1 MKSLLISLMAFL
13 CVLGI
18 NATPTGSGTQEDPY
32 VIADGDVYMVD
43 DPVYASFTAPGD
55 GTLTLSYI
63 LMKDPAFTV
72 VGGDVMPFT
81 WGMGAPSTS
90 VLEVKAGETYVIY
103 NANKVGWS
111 AEVTVSFTAASG
123 DALKILSSEPEQGSK
138 VDKISWDNQVK
149 VTLNKKVKYVH
160 CEFHGDE
167 GIMHQ
172 YYTSEAEEG
181 EDVIMVGPEKIE
193 KDGRVLDNAWY
204 MYEGSTYEIIIESYQ
219 TKEGMEQGTETPE
232 KTTLTFEGGTAK
244 VEKTVVNLVKVEP
257 EPNVVYPTED
267 QMLSFKDDRK
277 VVTVEVD
284 KKVKVK
290 NCVYPMG
297 MYGTLDWEW
306 EVSYT
311 EEGHSIIK
319 CTMSEDFYNFM
330 GTIVTDVILQLDLT
344 DEEGNEIEPK
354 AEGFPESVV
363 FGSGYNFTFDVNDG
377 RFADA
382 SLNFKS
388 VTPAENSYCTSL
400 GKIEFTYGE
409 KVYTTSTATA
419 AVYKGEEKVADAI
432 LTTNED
438 ETGLGLVVTA
448 QFVEIG
454 TQTPKEINE
463 FGAYVLKVDS
473 QSIANEYF
481 NEETPWTDGL
491 QGHGTCNPDFTVAF
505 NIDPA
510 ILAVESVDPAPYVE
524 GGEYSKEI
532 PAEINITLSG
542 EGAKVNSALVTYG
555 MNTRVPAEAKVEGKV
570 ITVTV
575 PEAALAENNIGVSVA
590 AVNENGT
597 PISYGTDGVIL
608 LAYQM
613 PKNILVPTEV
623 TPADGSTVKSIAT
636 VELTVDSK
644 YGVGELNTNNVIT
657 VKKDGVEASNISA
670 AIDYATGDDM
680 NKMMITFTPEIT
692 EDGTYTVVIPEETFY
707 DLDGNLFNP
716 ELTYTFIVD
725 NSTNIGGVEVED
737 ANAVVEVYSVD
748 GCLVSK
754 GKKADVMKK
763 LVKGIYIINGQKV
776 VIR

>member
-13 CVLGI
+13 CVLGV
-18 NATPTGSGTQEDPY
+18 NATPSGSGTKEDPY
-32 VIADGDVYMVD
+32 VIADGDTYVVND
-43 DPVYASFTAPGD
+43 IVYASFTAPAD
-55 GTLTLSYI
+55 GTLSLKHGWSYPTFM
-63 LMKDPAFTV
+63 LEDGTPLNV
-72 VGGDVMPFT
+72 S
-81 WGMGAPSTS
+81 MGVDANFSS
-90 VLEVKAGETYVIY
+90 LEVEAGKTYVIY
-103 NANKVGWS
+103 NNRQLFFDLEIA
-111 AEVTVSFTAASG
+111 VSFEEKGASS
-123 DALKILSSEPEQGSK
+123 LQVVSSEPEQGSK
-138 VDKISWDNQVK
+138 VEKISWDNQVK

-181 EDVIMVGPEKIE
+181 EDVIMVGPEKIV
-193 KDGRVLDNAWY
+193 KDDRVLDNAWY
-204 MYEGSTYEIIIESYQ
+204 MYEGNTYEIIIESYQ

-232 KTTLTFEGGTAK
+232 TTTLTFEGGTAK

-267 QMLSFKDDRK
+267 QLLSFKDDRK

-290 NCVYPMG
+290 NCVYPMD
-297 MYGTLDWEW
+297 MYGTLDWEKA

-363 FGSGYNFTFDVNDG
+363 FGSGYNFTFGVNDG

-481 NEETPWTDGL
+481 NEETPWTDGW

-555 MNTRVPAEAKVEGKV
+555 MNPRVPAEAKVEGKV

>member
-1 MKSLLISLMAFL
+1 M
-13 CVLGI
+13 CLGGQCY
-18 NATPTGSGTQEDPY
+18 PKRFGYQEDPY
-32 VIADGDVYMVD
+32 VIADGDTYVVND
-43 DPVYASFTAPGD
+43 IVYASFTAPAD
-55 GTLTLSYI
+55 GTLSLKHGWSYPTFM
-63 LMKDPAFTV
+63 LEDGTPLNV
-72 VGGDVMPFT
+72 S
-81 WGMGAPSTS
+81 MGVDANFSS
-90 VLEVKAGETYVIY
+90 LEVEAGKTYVIY
-103 NANKVGWS
+103 NNRQLFFDLEIA
-111 AEVTVSFTAASG
+111 VSFEEKGASS
-123 DALKILSSEPEQGSK
+123 LQVVSSEPEQGSK
-138 VDKISWDNQVK
+138 LEKISWDNQVK

-181 EDVIMVGPEKIE
+181 EDVIMVGPAKIE
-193 KDGRVLDNAWY
+193 KDDRVLDNAWY

-232 KTTLTFEGGTAK
+232 KTTLTFEGGTPK

-297 MYGTLDWEW
+297 MYGTLDWEKA

-363 FGSGYNFTFDVNDG
+363 FGSGYNFAFGVNDG

-555 MNTRVPAEAKVEGKV
+555 MNTRVPAETKVEGKV

-575 PEAALAENNIGVSVA
+575 PEVALAENSIGVSVA
-590 AVNENGT
+590 AVNESGT

-644 YGVGELNTNNVIT
+644 YGVGELNTNNVII
-657 VKKDGVEASNISA
+657 VKKDGAEASNISA

-725 NSTNIGGVEVED
+725 KSTNIGGVEVED

>member
-13 CVLGI
+13 CVLGV
-18 NATPTGSGTQEDPY
+18 NATPSGSGTKEDPY
-32 VIADGDVYMVD
+32 VIADGDTYVVND
-43 DPVYASFTAPGD
+43 IVYASFTAPAD
-55 GTLTLSYI
+55 GTLSLKHGWSYPTFM
-63 LMKDPAFTV
+63 LEDGTPLNV
-72 VGGDVMPFT
+72 S
-81 WGMGAPSTS
+81 MGVDANFSS
-90 VLEVKAGETYVIY
+90 LEVEAGKTYVIY
-103 NANKVGWS
+103 NNRQLFFDLEIA
-111 AEVTVSFTAASG
+111 VSFEEKGASS
-123 DALKILSSEPEQGSK
+123 LQVVSSEPEQGSK
-138 VDKISWDNQVK
+138 VEKISWDNQVK

-181 EDVIMVGPEKIE
+181 EDVIMVGPAKIE

-204 MYEGSTYEIIIESYQ
+204 MYEGNTYEIIIESYQ
-219 TKEGMEQGTETPE
+219 TKEGMDQGTETPE
-232 KTTLTFEGGTAK
+232 KTTLTFEGGTPK

-284 KKVKVK
+284 KKVNVK
-290 NCVYPMG
+290 KCVYPMD
-297 MYGTLDWEW
+297 MYGTLDWEKPD
-306 EVSYT
+306 VKYD
-311 EEGHSIIK
+311 EGNGHTIIK
-319 CTMSEDFYNFM
+319 CTMSEAFYNFM

-363 FGSGYNFTFDVNDG
+363 FGSGYNFTFGVNDG

-608 LAYQM
+608 LTYQM

-657 VKKDGVEASNISA
+657 VKKDGAEASNISA

-725 NSTNIGGVEVED
+725 KSTNIGGVEVED

>member
-1 MKSLLISLMAFL
+1 MP
-13 CVLGI
+13 LGV
-18 NATPTGSGTQEDPY
+18 NATPSGSGTKEDPY
-32 VIADGDVYMVD
+32 VIADGDTYVVND
-43 DPVYASFTAPGD
+43 IVYASFTAPAD
-55 GTLTLSYI
+55 GTLSLKHGWSYPTFM
-63 LMKDPAFTV
+63 LEDGTPLNV
-72 VGGDVMPFT
+72 S
-81 WGMGAPSTS
+81 MGVDANFSS
-90 VLEVKAGETYVIY
+90 LEVEAGKTYVIY
-103 NANKVGWS
+103 NNRQLFFDLEIA
-111 AEVTVSFTAASG
+111 VSFEEKGASS
-123 DALKILSSEPEQGSK
+123 LQVVSSEPEQGSK
-138 VDKISWDNQVK
+138 VEKISWDNQVK

-181 EDVIMVGPEKIE
+181 EDVIMVGPAKIE

-232 KTTLTFEGGTAK
+232 KTTLTFEGGTPK

-297 MYGTLDWEW
+297 MYGTLDWEKPD
-306 EVSYT
+306 VKYD
-311 EEGHSIIK
+311 EGNGHTIIK
-319 CTMSEDFYNFM
+319 CTMSEAFYNFM

-363 FGSGYNFTFDVNDG
+363 FGSGYNFTFGVNDG

-454 TQTPKEINE
+454 TQNPKEINE

-657 VKKDGVEASNISA
+657 VKKDGAEASNISA

>member
-13 CVLGI
+13 CVLGV
-18 NATPTGSGTQEDPY
+18 NATPSGSGTKEDPY
-32 VIADGDVYMVD
+32 VIADGDTYVVND
-43 DPVYASFTAPGD
+43 IVYASFTAPAD
-55 GTLTLSYI
+55 GTLSLKHGWSYPTFM
-63 LMKDPAFTV
+63 LEDGTPLNV
-72 VGGDVMPFT
+72 S
-81 WGMGAPSTS
+81 MGVDANFSS
-90 VLEVKAGETYVIY
+90 LEVEAGKTYVIY
-103 NANKVGWS
+103 NNRQLFFDLEIA
-111 AEVTVSFTAASG
+111 VSFEEKGASS
-123 DALKILSSEPEQGSK
+123 LQVVSSEPEQGSK
-138 VDKISWDNQVK
+138 VEKISWDNQVK

-172 YYTSEAEEG
+172 YYTSEAYEG
-181 EDVIMVGPEKIE
+181 EDVIMVGPEKIV
-193 KDGRVLDNAWY
+193 KDDRVLDNAWY

-232 KTTLTFEGGTAK
+232 KTTLTFEGGTPK

-297 MYGTLDWEW
+297 MYGTLDWEKA

-319 CTMSEDFYNFM
+319 CTMSEAFYNFM

-363 FGSGYNFTFDVNDG
+363 FGSGYNFTFGVNDG

-473 QSIANEYF
+473 QSIANEFF

-505 NIDPA
+505 NIDPV
-510 ILAVESVDPAPYVE
+510 IITVESVDPAPYVE

-532 PAEINITLSG
+532 PAEIKITLSG
-542 EGAKVNSALVTYG
+542 ENAKVNSALVTYG

-657 VKKDGVEASNISA
+657 VKKDGAEASNISA

>member
-1 MKSLLISLMAFL
+1 MAFL
-13 CVLGI
+13 CVLGV
-18 NATPTGSGTQEDPY
+18 NATPSGSGTKEDPY
-32 VIADGDVYMVD
+32 VIADGDTYVVND
-43 DPVYASFTAPGD
+43 IVYASFTAPAD
-55 GTLTLSYI
+55 GTLSLKHGWSYPTFM
-63 LMKDPAFTV
+63 LEDGTPLNV
-72 VGGDVMPFT
+72 S
-81 WGMGAPSTS
+81 MGVDANFSS
-90 VLEVKAGETYVIY
+90 LEVEAGKTYVIY
-103 NANKVGWS
+103 NNRQLFFDLEIA
-111 AEVTVSFTAASG
+111 VSFEEKGASS
-123 DALKILSSEPEQGSK
+123 LQVVSSEPEQGSK
-138 VDKISWDNQVK
+138 VEKISWDNQVK

-181 EDVIMVGPEKIE
+181 EDVIMVGPAKIE

-297 MYGTLDWEW
+297 MYGTLDWEKA

-311 EEGHSIIK
+311 DEGHSIIK
-319 CTMSEDFYNFM
+319 CTMSEAFYNFM

-344 DEEGNEIEPK
+344 DEELNEIEPK

-363 FGSGYNFTFDVNDG
+363 FGSGYNFTFGVNDG

-532 PAEINITLSG
+532 PAEIKITLSG

-657 VKKDGVEASNISA
+657 VKKDGAEASNISA

-725 NSTNIGGVEVED
+725 KSTNIGGVEVED

>member
-1 MKSLLISLMAFL
+1 MPWG
-13 CVLGI
+13 GI
-18 NATPTGSGTQEDPY
+18 CCPTGTGTEEDPY
-32 VIADGDVYMVD
+32 VIADGDTYVIPGGATVYS
-43 DPVYASFTAPGD
+43 SFTAPSK
-55 GTLTLSYI
+55 GTLKLQQSGWSFFGF
-63 LMKDPAFTV
+63 MA
-72 VGGDVMPFT
+72 GDKSFQEQYGETAKYAELNV
-81 WGMGAPSTS
+81 
-90 VLEVKAGETYVIY
+90 EEGETYLIHNNGKGYGEETITVIF
-103 NANKVGWS
+103 
-111 AEVTVSFTAASG
+111 EAASAS
-123 DALKILSSEPEQGSK
+123 ALQIVSSEPEQGSK
-138 VDKISWDNQVK
+138 VDKISWDKQVK

-181 EDVIMVGPEKIE
+181 EDVIMVGPAKIE
-193 KDGRVLDNAWY
+193 KDDRVLDNAWY
-204 MYEGSTYEIIIESYQ
+204 MYEGNTYEIIIESYQ
-219 TKEGMEQGTETPE
+219 TKEGMEQGSETPE
-232 KTTLTFEGGTAK
+232 TAILTFEGGTAK

-257 EPNVVYPTED
+257 EANVINPTDD
-267 QMLSFKDDRK
+267 QLLSFKDGRK
-277 VVTVEVD
+277 TVTVEVD
-284 KKVKVK
+284 KEVKVK
-290 NCVYPMG
+290 NCFYPMG
-297 MYGTLDWEW
+297 MYGTFNWE
-306 EVSYT
+306 EPVVEYN
-311 EEGHSIIK
+311 EENGHTIIK
-319 CTMSEDFYNFM
+319 CTMPEDFYNLM
-330 GTIVTDVILQLDLT
+330 GTIITDVILQLELT
-344 DEEGNEIEPK
+344 DMDGNEIEPK
-354 AEGFPESVV
+354 AEGYPENVI
-363 FGSGYNFTFDVNDG
+363 FGSGYNFTFGVNDG

-388 VTPAENSYCTSL
+388 VTPAENSYSTSL
-400 GKIEFTYGE
+400 DKIEFTYGE
-409 KVYTTSTATA
+409 YVSTTSTAKA
-419 AVYKGEEKVADAI
+419 AVYKGEDKVADAI
-432 LTTNED
+432 LTSNDDNDVYTI
-438 ETGLGLVVTA
+438 TA

-473 QSIANEYF
+473 QSIRNEF
-481 NEETPWTDGL
+481 FDENAPWSDGL
-491 QGHGTCNPDFTVAF
+491 QGHGVCNPDFTVAF

-510 ILAVESVDPAPYVE
+510 ILSVESVDPAPYVE
-524 GGEYSKEI
+524 GGEYNKEI
-532 PAEINITLSG
+532 PAEINITLSN
-542 EGAKVNSALVTYG
+542 EGATVNSALVTYG

-597 PISYGTDGVIL
+597 PISYGTEGVIL
-608 LAYQM
+608 LTYQM

-657 VKKDGVEASNISA
+657 VKKDGAEASNISA

>member
-13 CVLGI
+13 CALGVY
-18 NATPTGSGTQEDPY
+18 ATPTGTGTQEDPY

-55 GTLTLSYI
+55 GTLTLSYN
-63 LMKDPAFTV
+63 LMKDSAFTV
-72 VGGDVMPFT
+72 VGGEVMPFT

-90 VLEVKAGETYVIY
+90 VLDVKAGETYVIY

-138 VDKISWDNQVK
+138 VEKISWDNQVK

-181 EDVIMVGPEKIE
+181 EDVIMVGPAKIE

-232 KTTLTFEGGTAK
+232 TTTLTFEGGTAK

-267 QMLSFKDDRK
+267 QLLSFKDDRK

-290 NCVYPMG
+290 NCVYPMD
-297 MYGTLDWEW
+297 MYGTLDWEKA

-319 CTMSEDFYNFM
+319 CTMSEAFYNFM

-344 DEEGNEIEPK
+344 DEEGNEIDPK

-363 FGSGYNFTFDVNDG
+363 FGSGYNFAFGVNDG

-388 VTPAENSYCTSL
+388 VTPAENSYSTSL
-400 GKIEFTYGE
+400 GKMEFAYDE
-409 KVYTTSTATA
+409 RVYITSTANA

-432 LTTNED
+432 LTSNED
-438 ETGLGLVVTA
+438 ETGLIVTA

-473 QSIANEYF
+473 QSIANELF
-481 NEETPWTDGL
+481 NEETPWTDGM
-491 QGHGTCNPDFTVAF
+491 QGHGICNPDFTVAF

>member
-1 MKSLLISLMAFL
+1 MRSLLISLMAFL
-13 CVLGI
+13 CVLGV
-18 NATPTGSGTQEDPY
+18 NATPTGTGTQEDPY
-32 VIADGDVYMVD
+32 VIADGDVYKVD

-55 GTLTLSYI
+55 GTLTLSYN

-81 WGMGAPSTS
+81 WGMGSPSTS
-90 VLEVKAGETYVIY
+90 TLEVKSGETYVIY
-103 NANKVGWS
+103 NANKVGLS

-123 DALKILSSEPEQGSK
+123 DALKILSSEPEQG
-138 VDKISWDNQVK
+138 
-149 VTLNKKVKYVH
+149 
-160 CEFHGDE
+160 
-167 GIMHQ
+167 
-172 YYTSEAEEG
+172 
-181 EDVIMVGPEKIE
+181 
-193 KDGRVLDNAWY
+193 
-204 MYEGSTYEIIIESYQ
+204 
-219 TKEGMEQGTETPE
+219 TETPE
-232 KTTLTFEGGTAK
+232 TTTLTFEGGTAK

-290 NCVYPMG
+290 DCVYPMD
-297 MYGTLDWEW
+297 MYGTLDWEKA

-319 CTMSEDFYNFM
+319 CTMSELFYNFM

-363 FGSGYNFTFDVNDG
+363 FGSGYNFTFGVNDG

-388 VTPAENSYCTSL
+388 VTPAENSYSTSL
-400 GKIEFTYGE
+400 DKIEFTYGE

-481 NEETPWTDGL
+481 NEETPWTDGW

>member
-13 CVLGI
+13 CVLGV
-18 NATPTGSGTQEDPY
+18 NATPSGSGTKEDPY
-32 VIADGDVYMVD
+32 VIADGDTYVVND
-43 DPVYASFTAPGD
+43 IVYASFTAPAD
-55 GTLTLSYI
+55 GTLSLKHGWSYPTFM
-63 LMKDPAFTV
+63 LEDGTPLNV
-72 VGGDVMPFT
+72 S
-81 WGMGAPSTS
+81 MGVDANFSS
-90 VLEVKAGETYVIY
+90 LEVEAGKTYVIY
-103 NANKVGWS
+103 NNRQLFFDLEIA
-111 AEVTVSFTAASG
+111 VSFEEKGASS
-123 DALKILSSEPEQGSK
+123 LQVVSSEPEQGSK
-138 VDKISWDNQVK
+138 VEKISWDNQVK

-181 EDVIMVGPEKIE
+181 EDVIMVGPAKIE

-232 KTTLTFEGGTAK
+232 KTTLTFEGGTPK

-297 MYGTLDWEW
+297 MYGTLDWEKA

-319 CTMSEDFYNFM
+319 CTMSEAFYNFM

-363 FGSGYNFTFDVNDG
+363 FGSGYNFAFGVNDG

-409 KVYTTSTATA
+409 KVSTTSTATA

-555 MNTRVPAEAKVEGKV
+555 MNTRVPAETKVEGKV

-657 VKKDGVEASNISA
+657 VKKDGAEASNISA

-725 NSTNIGGVEVED
+725 KSTNIGGVEVED

>member
-13 CVLGI
+13 CALGVS
-18 NATPTGSGTQEDPY
+18 ATPTGTGTKEDPY
-32 VIADGDVYMVD
+32 VIADGDTYVVND
-43 DPVYASFTAPGD
+43 IVYASFTAPAD
-55 GTLTLSYI
+55 GTLSLKHGWSYPTFM
-63 LMKDPAFTV
+63 LEDGTPLNV
-72 VGGDVMPFT
+72 S
-81 WGMGAPSTS
+81 MGVDANFSS
-90 VLEVKAGETYVIY
+90 LEVEAGKTYVIY
-103 NANKVGWS
+103 NNRQLFFDLEIA
-111 AEVTVSFTAASG
+111 VSFEEKGASS
-123 DALKILSSEPEQGSK
+123 LQVVSSEPEQGSK
-138 VDKISWDNQVK
+138 VEKISWDNQVK

-181 EDVIMVGPEKIE
+181 EDVIMVGPAKIE

-232 KTTLTFEGGTAK
+232 KTTLTFEGGTPK

-297 MYGTLDWEW
+297 MYGTLDWEKPD
-306 EVSYT
+306 VSYT

-363 FGSGYNFTFDVNDG
+363 FGSGYNFAFGVNDG

-608 LAYQM
+608 LTYQM

-657 VKKDGVEASNISA
+657 VKKDGAEASNISA

-725 NSTNIGGVEVED
+725 KSTNIGGVEVED

>member
-1 MKSLLISLMAFL
+1 MAFL
-13 CVLGI
+13 CALGVS
-18 NATPTGSGTQEDPY
+18 ATPTGTGTKEDPY
-32 VIADGDVYMVD
+32 VIADGDTYVVND
-43 DPVYASFTAPGD
+43 IVYASFTAPAD
-55 GTLTLSYI
+55 GTLSLKHGWSYPTFM
-63 LMKDPAFTV
+63 LEDGTPLNV
-72 VGGDVMPFT
+72 S
-81 WGMGAPSTS
+81 MGVDANFSS
-90 VLEVKAGETYVIY
+90 LEVEAGKTYVIY
-103 NANKVGWS
+103 NNRQLFFDLEIA
-111 AEVTVSFTAASG
+111 VSFEEKGASS
-123 DALKILSSEPEQGSK
+123 LQVVSSEPEQGSK
-138 VDKISWDNQVK
+138 VEKISWDNQVK

-181 EDVIMVGPEKIE
+181 EDVIMVGPAKIE

-232 KTTLTFEGGTAK
+232 KTTLTFEGGTPK

-284 KKVKVK
+284 KKVEVK
-290 NCVYPMG
+290 KCVYPMG
-297 MYGTLDWEW
+297 MYGTLDWEKA

-319 CTMSEDFYNFM
+319 CTMSEAFYNFM

-363 FGSGYNFTFDVNDG
+363 FGSGYNFAFGVNDG

-382 SLNFKS
+382 SLSFKS
-388 VTPAENSYCTSL
+388 VTPAENSYSTSL
-400 GKIEFTYGE
+400 DKIEFTYGE
-409 KVYTTSTATA
+409 KVSTTSTATA

-532 PAEINITLSG
+532 PAEIKITLSG

-555 MNTRVPAEAKVEGKV
+555 MNTRVPAETKVEGKV

-575 PEAALAENNIGVSVA
+575 PEVALAENSIGVSVA

-608 LAYQM
+608 LTYQM

-657 VKKDGVEASNISA
+657 VKKDGAEASNISA
-670 AIDYATGDDM
+670 SIDYATGDDM

-725 NSTNIGGVEVED
+725 KSTNIGGVEVED

>member
-13 CVLGI
+13 CVLGV
-18 NATPTGSGTQEDPY
+18 NATPSGSGTKEDPY
-32 VIADGDVYMVD
+32 VIADGDTYVVND
-43 DPVYASFTAPGD
+43 IVYASFTAPAD
-55 GTLTLSYI
+55 GTLSLKHGWSYPTFM
-63 LMKDPAFTV
+63 LEDGTPLNV
-72 VGGDVMPFT
+72 S
-81 WGMGAPSTS
+81 MGVDANFSS
-90 VLEVKAGETYVIY
+90 LEVEAGKTYVIY
-103 NANKVGWS
+103 NNRQLFFDLEIA
-111 AEVTVSFTAASG
+111 VSFEEKGASS
-123 DALKILSSEPEQGSK
+123 LLVVSSEPEQGSK
-138 VDKISWDNQVK
+138 VEKISWDNQVK

-181 EDVIMVGPEKIE
+181 EDVIMVGPEKIV
-193 KDGRVLDNAWY
+193 KDDRVLDNAWY
-204 MYEGSTYEIIIESYQ
+204 MYEGNTYEIIIESYQ

-232 KTTLTFEGGTAK
+232 TTTLTFEGGTAK

-267 QMLSFKDDRK
+267 QLLSFKDDRK

-297 MYGTLDWEW
+297 MYGTLDWEKA

-363 FGSGYNFTFDVNDG
+363 FGSGYNFTFGVNDG

>member
-13 CVLGI
+13 CVLGV
-18 NATPTGSGTQEDPY
+18 NATPSGSGTKEDPY
-32 VIADGDVYMVD
+32 VIADGDTYVVND
-43 DPVYASFTAPGD
+43 IVYASFTAPAD
-55 GTLTLSYI
+55 GTLSLKHGWSYPTFM
-63 LMKDPAFTV
+63 LEDGTPLNV
-72 VGGDVMPFT
+72 S
-81 WGMGAPSTS
+81 MGVDANFSS
-90 VLEVKAGETYVIY
+90 LEVEAGKTYVIY
-103 NANKVGWS
+103 NNRQLFFDLEIA
-111 AEVTVSFTAASG
+111 VSFEEKGASS
-123 DALKILSSEPEQGSK
+123 LQVVSSEPEQGSK
-138 VDKISWDNQVK
+138 VEKISWDNQVK

-181 EDVIMVGPEKIE
+181 EDVIMVGPAKIE

-232 KTTLTFEGGTAK
+232 KTTLTFEGGTPK

-284 KKVKVK
+284 KKVNVK
-290 NCVYPMG
+290 KCVYPMG
-297 MYGTLDWEW
+297 MYGTLDWEKPD
-306 EVSYT
+306 VKYD
-311 EEGHSIIK
+311 EGNGHTIIK
-319 CTMSEDFYNFM
+319 CTMSEAFYNFM

-363 FGSGYNFTFDVNDG
+363 FGSGYNFTFGVNDG

-382 SLNFKS
+382 SLKYKS
-388 VTPAENSYCTSL
+388 VTPAENSYSTSL
-400 GKIEFTYGE
+400 DKIEFTYGE
-409 KVYTTSTATA
+409 YVSTTSTAKA
-419 AVYKGEEKVADAI
+419 AVYKGEDKVADAI
-432 LTTNED
+432 LTSNDDNDVYTI
-438 ETGLGLVVTA
+438 TA

-473 QSIANEYF
+473 QSICNEF
-481 NEETPWTDGL
+481 FDENAPWSDGL
-491 QGHGTCNPDFTVAF
+491 QGHGVCNPDFTVAF

-510 ILAVESVDPAPYVE
+510 ILSVESVDPAPYVE

-532 PAEINITLSG
+532 PAEINITLSN
-542 EGAKVNSALVTYG
+542 EGATVNSALVTYG

-608 LAYQM
+608 LTYQM

-657 VKKDGVEASNISA
+657 VKKDGAEASNISA

>member
-1 MKSLLISLMAFL
+1 MAFL
-13 CVLGI
+13 CVLGV
-18 NATPTGSGTQEDPY
+18 NATPSGSGTKEDPY
-32 VIADGDVYMVD
+32 VIADGDTYVVND
-43 DPVYASFTAPGD
+43 IVYASFTAPAD
-55 GTLTLSYI
+55 GTLSLKHGWSYPTFM
-63 LMKDPAFTV
+63 LEDGTPLNV
-72 VGGDVMPFT
+72 S
-81 WGMGAPSTS
+81 MGVDANFSS
-90 VLEVKAGETYVIY
+90 LEVEAGKTYVIY
-103 NANKVGWS
+103 NNRQLFFDLEKA
-111 AEVTVSFTAASG
+111 VSFEEKGASS
-123 DALKILSSEPEQGSK
+123 LQVVSSEPEQGSK
-138 VDKISWDNQVK
+138 VEKISWDNQVK

-181 EDVIMVGPEKIE
+181 EDVIMVGPEKIV
-193 KDGRVLDNAWY
+193 KDDRVLDNAWY

-232 KTTLTFEGGTAK
+232 TTTLTFEGGTAK

-297 MYGTLDWEW
+297 MYGTLDWEKA

-319 CTMSEDFYNFM
+319 CTMSEAFYNFM

-363 FGSGYNFTFDVNDG
+363 FGSGYNFTFGVNDG

-388 VTPAENSYCTSL
+388 VTPAENSYSTSL
-400 GKIEFTYGE
+400 DKIEFTYGE

-623 TPADGSTVKSIAT
+623 TPADGSTVKSIAI

-657 VKKDGVEASNISA
+657 VKKDGAEASNISA

>member
-1 MKSLLISLMAFL
+1 M
-13 CVLGI
+13 
-18 NATPTGSGTQEDPY
+18 
-32 VIADGDVYMVD
+32 
-43 DPVYASFTAPGD
+43 
-55 GTLTLSYI
+55 
-63 LMKDPAFTV
+63 
-72 VGGDVMPFT
+72 
-81 WGMGAPSTS
+81 
-90 VLEVKAGETYVIY
+90 
-103 NANKVGWS
+103 
-111 AEVTVSFTAASG
+111 
-123 DALKILSSEPEQGSK
+123 
-138 VDKISWDNQVK
+138 
-149 VTLNKKVKYVH
+149 
-160 CEFHGDE
+160 
-167 GIMHQ
+167 
-172 YYTSEAEEG
+172 
-181 EDVIMVGPEKIE
+181 
-193 KDGRVLDNAWY
+193 
-204 MYEGSTYEIIIESYQ
+204 
-219 TKEGMEQGTETPE
+219 
-232 KTTLTFEGGTAK
+232 
-244 VEKTVVNLVKVEP
+244 
-257 EPNVVYPTED
+257 
-267 QMLSFKDDRK
+267 
-277 VVTVEVD
+277 
-284 KKVKVK
+284 
-290 NCVYPMG
+290 
-297 MYGTLDWEW
+297 
-306 EVSYT
+306 
-311 EEGHSIIK
+311 
-319 CTMSEDFYNFM
+319 
-330 GTIVTDVILQLDLT
+330 
-344 DEEGNEIEPK
+344 
-354 AEGFPESVV
+354 
-363 FGSGYNFTFDVNDG
+363 
-377 RFADA
+377 
-382 SLNFKS
+382 
-388 VTPAENSYCTSL
+388 

-409 KVYTTSTATA
+409 YVSVTSTANA

-432 LTTNED
+432 LTSNAENDVYTI
-438 ETGLGLVVTA
+438 TA

-473 QSIANEYF
+473 QSIRNEF
-481 NEETPWTDGL
+481 FDENAPWSDGL
-491 QGHGTCNPDFTVAF
+491 QGHGVCNPDFTVAF

-510 ILAVESVDPAPYVE
+510 ILSVESVDPAPYVE

-532 PAEINITLSG
+532 PAEINITLSN
-542 EGAKVNSALVTYG
+542 EGATVNSALVTYG

-608 LAYQM
+608 LTYQM

-657 VKKDGVEASNISA
+657 VKKDGAEASNISA

-725 NSTNIGGVEVED
+725 KSTNIGGVEVED

-763 LVKGIYIINGQKV
+763 LVKGIYIINGLKV

>member
-1 MKSLLISLMAFL
+1 ML
-13 CVLGI
+13 
-18 NATPTGSGTQEDPY
+18 E
-32 VIADGDVYMVD
+32 
-43 DPVYASFTAPGD
+43 D
-55 GTLTLSYI
+55 GTPLNVS
-63 LMKDPAFTV
+63 
-72 VGGDVMPFT
+72 
-81 WGMGAPSTS
+81 MGVDANFSS
-90 VLEVKAGETYVIY
+90 LEVEAGKTYVIY
-103 NANKVGWS
+103 NSRQLFFDLEIA
-111 AEVTVSFTAASG
+111 VSFEEKGASS
-123 DALKILSSEPEQGSK
+123 LQVVSSEPEQGSK
-138 VDKISWDNQVK
+138 LEKISWDNQVK

-181 EDVIMVGPEKIE
+181 EDVIMVGPAKIE
-193 KDGRVLDNAWY
+193 KDDRVLDNAWY
-204 MYEGSTYEIIIESYQ
+204 MYEGNTYEIIIESYQ

-232 KTTLTFEGGTAK
+232 KTTLTFEGGTPK

-297 MYGTLDWEW
+297 MYGTLDWEKPD
-306 EVSYT
+306 VKYD
-311 EEGHSIIK
+311 EGNGHTIIK
-319 CTMSEDFYNFM
+319 CTMSEAFYNFM

-363 FGSGYNFTFDVNDG
+363 FGSGYNFTFGVNDG

-532 PAEINITLSG
+532 PAEIKITLSG

-555 MNTRVPAEAKVEGKV
+555 MNTRVPAETKVEGKV

-657 VKKDGVEASNISA
+657 VKKDGAEASNISA

-725 NSTNIGGVEVED
+725 KSTNIGGVEVED

>member
-1 MKSLLISLMAFL
+1 MSWG
-13 CVLGI
+13 V
-18 NATPTGSGTQEDPY
+18 NATPSGSGTKEDPY
-32 VIADGDVYMVD
+32 VIADGDTYVVND
-43 DPVYASFTAPGD
+43 IVYASFTAPAD
-55 GTLTLSYI
+55 GTLSLKHGWSYPTFM
-63 LMKDPAFTV
+63 LEDGTPLNV
-72 VGGDVMPFT
+72 S
-81 WGMGAPSTS
+81 MGVDANFSS
-90 VLEVKAGETYVIY
+90 LEVEAGKTYVIY
-103 NANKVGWS
+103 NNRQLFFDLEIA
-111 AEVTVSFTAASG
+111 VSFEEKGASS
-123 DALKILSSEPEQGSK
+123 LQVVSSEPEQGSK
-138 VDKISWDNQVK
+138 VEKISWDNQVK

-181 EDVIMVGPEKIE
+181 EDVIMVGPEKIV
-193 KDGRVLDNAWY
+193 KGDRVLDNAWY
-204 MYEGSTYEIIIESYQ
+204 MYEGNTYEIIIESYQ

-232 KTTLTFEGGTAK
+232 KTTLTFEGGTPK

-257 EPNVVYPTED
+257 DPNVVYPTED

-297 MYGTLDWEW
+297 MYGTLDWEKA

-311 EEGHSIIK
+311 KEGHSIIK
-319 CTMSEDFYNFM
+319 CTMSEAFYNFM

-363 FGSGYNFTFDVNDG
+363 FGSGYNFAFGVNDG

-382 SLNFKS
+382 SLKYKS
-388 VTPAENSYCTSL
+388 VTPAENSYSTSL
-400 GKIEFTYGE
+400 GKMEFAYDE

-473 QSIANEYF
+473 QSIANEFF
-481 NEETPWTDGL
+481 NEETPWTDGM

-657 VKKDGVEASNISA
+657 VKKDGAEASNISA

>member
-1 MKSLLISLMAFL
+1 MAFL
-13 CVLGI
+13 CVLGV
-18 NATPTGSGTQEDPY
+18 NATPSGSGTKEDPY
-32 VIADGDVYMVD
+32 VIADGDTYVVND
-43 DPVYASFTAPGD
+43 IVYASFTAPAD
-55 GTLTLSYI
+55 GTLSLKHGWSYPTFM
-63 LMKDPAFTV
+63 LEDGTPLNV
-72 VGGDVMPFT
+72 S
-81 WGMGAPSTS
+81 MGVDANFSS
-90 VLEVKAGETYVIY
+90 LEVEAGKTYVIY
-103 NANKVGWS
+103 NNRQLFFDLEIA
-111 AEVTVSFTAASG
+111 VSFEEKGASS
-123 DALKILSSEPEQGSK
+123 LQVVSSEPEQGSK
-138 VDKISWDNQVK
+138 VEKISWDNQVK

-181 EDVIMVGPEKIE
+181 EDVIMVGPGKIV
-193 KDGRVLDNAWY
+193 KDDRVLDNAWY

-232 KTTLTFEGGTAK
+232 TTTLTFEGGTAK

-267 QMLSFKDDRK
+267 QLLSFKDDRK

-290 NCVYPMG
+290 NCVYPMD
-297 MYGTLDWEW
+297 MYGTLDWEKPD
-306 EVSYT
+306 VKYD
-311 EEGHSIIK
+311 EGNGHTIIK
-319 CTMSEDFYNFM
+319 CTMSEAFYNFM

-363 FGSGYNFTFDVNDG
+363 FGSGYNFTFGVNDG

-388 VTPAENSYCTSL
+388 VTPAENSYSTSL
-400 GKIEFTYGE
+400 DKIEFTYGE

-481 NEETPWTDGL
+481 NEETPWTDGM

-657 VKKDGVEASNISA
+657 VKKDGAEASNISA

>member
-13 CVLGI
+13 CVLGV
-18 NATPTGSGTQEDPY
+18 NATPSGSGTKEDPY
-32 VIADGDVYMVD
+32 VIADGDTYVVND
-43 DPVYASFTAPGD
+43 IVYASFTAPAD
-55 GTLTLSYI
+55 GTLSLKHGWSYPTFM
-63 LMKDPAFTV
+63 LEDGTPLNV
-72 VGGDVMPFT
+72 S
-81 WGMGAPSTS
+81 MGVDANFSS
-90 VLEVKAGETYVIY
+90 LEVEAGKTYVIY
-103 NANKVGWS
+103 NNRQLFFDLEIA
-111 AEVTVSFTAASG
+111 VSFEEKGASS
-123 DALKILSSEPEQGSK
+123 LQVVSSEPEQGSK
-138 VDKISWDNQVK
+138 LEKISWDNQVK

-181 EDVIMVGPEKIE
+181 EDVIMVGPAKIE
-193 KDGRVLDNAWY
+193 KDDRVLDNAWY

-232 KTTLTFEGGTAK
+232 KTTLTFEGGTPK

-290 NCVYPMG
+290 NCVYPMD
-297 MYGTLDWEW
+297 MYGTLDWEKA

-363 FGSGYNFTFDVNDG
+363 FGSGYNFAFGVNDG

-409 KVYTTSTATA
+409 KVSTTSTATA

-481 NEETPWTDGL
+481 NEETPWTDGW

-608 LAYQM
+608 LTYQM

-657 VKKDGVEASNISA
+657 VKKDGAEASNISA

-725 NSTNIGGVEVED
+725 KSTNIGGVEVED

>member
-1 MKSLLISLMAFL
+1 M
-13 CVLGI
+13 CLGV
-18 NATPTGSGTQEDPY
+18 NATPSGSGTKEDPY
-32 VIADGDVYMVD
+32 VIADGDTYVVND
-43 DPVYASFTAPGD
+43 IVYASFTAPAD
-55 GTLTLSYI
+55 GTLSLKHGWSYPTFM
-63 LMKDPAFTV
+63 LEDGTPLNV
-72 VGGDVMPFT
+72 S
-81 WGMGAPSTS
+81 MGVDANFSS
-90 VLEVKAGETYVIY
+90 LEVEAGKTYVIY
-103 NANKVGWS
+103 NNRQLFFDLEIA
-111 AEVTVSFTAASG
+111 VSFEEKGASS
-123 DALKILSSEPEQGSK
+123 LQVVSSEPEQGSK
-138 VDKISWDNQVK
+138 VEKISWDNQVK

-181 EDVIMVGPEKIE
+181 EDVIMVGPAKIE

-297 MYGTLDWEW
+297 MYGTLDWEKA

-363 FGSGYNFTFDVNDG
+363 FGSGYNFTFGVNDG

-388 VTPAENSYCTSL
+388 VTPAENSYSTSL

-481 NEETPWTDGL
+481 NEETPWTDGM

-657 VKKDGVEASNISA
+657 VKKDGAEASNISA

-725 NSTNIGGVEVED
+725 KSTNIGGVEVED

>member
-13 CVLGI
+13 CALGV
-18 NATPTGSGTQEDPY
+18 NATPSGSGTKEDPY
-32 VIADGDVYMVD
+32 VIADGDTYVVND
-43 DPVYASFTAPGD
+43 IVYASFTAPAD
-55 GTLTLSYI
+55 GTLSLKHGWSYPTFM
-63 LMKDPAFTV
+63 LEDGTPLNV
-72 VGGDVMPFT
+72 S
-81 WGMGAPSTS
+81 MGVDANFSS
-90 VLEVKAGETYVIY
+90 LEVEAGKTYVIY
-103 NANKVGWS
+103 NNRQLFLDLEIA
-111 AEVTVSFTAASG
+111 VSFEEKGASS
-123 DALKILSSEPEQGSK
+123 LQVVSSEPEQGSK
-138 VDKISWDNQVK
+138 LEKISWDNQVK

-181 EDVIMVGPEKIE
+181 EDVIMVGPAKIE
-193 KDGRVLDNAWY
+193 KDGSVLDNAWY

-232 KTTLTFEGGTAK
+232 KTTLTFEGGTPK

-290 NCVYPMG
+290 KCVYPMD
-297 MYGTLDWEW
+297 MYGTLDWEKPD
-306 EVSYT
+306 VSYT

-363 FGSGYNFTFDVNDG
+363 FGSGYNFAFGVNDG

-473 QSIANEYF
+473 QSIANEFF
-481 NEETPWTDGL
+481 NEETPWTDGW

-532 PAEINITLSG
+532 PAEIKITLSG
-542 EGAKVNSALVTYG
+542 ENAKVNSALVTYG
-555 MNTRVPAEAKVEGKV
+555 MNTRVPAETKVEGKV

-657 VKKDGVEASNISA
+657 VKKDGAEASNISA

-725 NSTNIGGVEVED
+725 KSTNIGGVEVED

>member
-13 CVLGI
+13 CVLGV
-18 NATPTGSGTQEDPY
+18 NATPSGSGTKEDPY
-32 VIADGDVYMVD
+32 VIADGDTYVVND
-43 DPVYASFTAPGD
+43 IVYASFTAPAD
-55 GTLTLSYI
+55 GTLSLKHGWSYPTFM
-63 LMKDPAFTV
+63 LEDGTPLNV
-72 VGGDVMPFT
+72 S
-81 WGMGAPSTS
+81 MGVDANFSS
-90 VLEVKAGETYVIY
+90 LEVEAGKTYVIY
-103 NANKVGWS
+103 NNRQLFFDLEIA
-111 AEVTVSFTAASG
+111 VSFEEKGASS
-123 DALKILSSEPEQGSK
+123 LQVVSSEPEQGSK
-138 VDKISWDNQVK
+138 VEKISWDNQVK

-181 EDVIMVGPEKIE
+181 EDVIMVGPEKIV
-193 KDGRVLDNAWY
+193 KDDRVLDNA
-204 MYEGSTYEIIIESYQ
+204 MYEGNTYEIIIESYQ

-232 KTTLTFEGGTAK
+232 TTTLTFEGGTAK

-267 QMLSFKDDRK
+267 QLLSFKDDRK

-290 NCVYPMG
+290 NCVYPMD
-297 MYGTLDWEW
+297 MYGTLDWEKA

-319 CTMSEDFYNFM
+319 CTMSEAFYNFYNFM

-363 FGSGYNFTFDVNDG
+363 FGSGYNFTFGVNDG

-400 GKIEFTYGE
+400 GKMEFTYGE

-481 NEETPWTDGL
+481 NEETPWTDGW

>member
-1 MKSLLISLMAFL
+1 M
-13 CVLGI
+13 
-18 NATPTGSGTQEDPY
+18 E
-32 VIADGDVYMVD
+32 
-43 DPVYASFTAPGD
+43 
-55 GTLTLSYI
+55 
-63 LMKDPAFTV
+63 
-72 VGGDVMPFT
+72 FT

-90 VLEVKAGETYVIY
+90 VLEVKSGETYVIY
-103 NANKVGWS
+103 NANTIDWD
-111 AEVTVSFTAASG
+111 ATITVSFTAASG

-138 VDKISWDNQVK
+138 VEKISWDNPVK

-232 KTTLTFEGGTAK
+232 TTTLTFEGGTAK

-277 VVTVEVD
+277 VVTIEVD

-290 NCVYPMG
+290 DCVYPMG
-297 MYGTLDWEW
+297 MYGTLDWEKA

-319 CTMSEDFYNFM
+319 CTMSESFYNFM

-363 FGSGYNFTFDVNDG
+363 FGSGYNFTFGVNDG
-377 RFADA
+377 RKADA

-388 VTPAENSYCTSL
+388 VTPAENSYSTSL
-400 GKIEFTYGE
+400 DKIEFTYGE
-409 KVYTTSTATA
+409 YVSTTSTAKA

-432 LTTNED
+432 LTSND
-438 ETGLGLVVTA
+438 ENDAYTVTA

-473 QSIANEYF
+473 QSIANEFF

-505 NIDPA
+505 NIDPV
-510 ILAVESVDPAPYVE
+510 IITVESVDPAPYVE

-532 PAEINITLSG
+532 PAEIKITLSN
-542 EGAKVNSALVTYG
+542 EGATVNSALVTYG

-608 LAYQM
+608 LTYQM

-657 VKKDGVEASNISA
+657 VKKDGAEASNISA

>member
-1 MKSLLISLMAFL
+1 MKSLLISLMAFFM
-13 CVLGI
+13 CLGVY
-18 NATPTGSGTQEDPY
+18 AAPTGTGTEEDPY
-32 VIADGDVYMVD
+32 VIADGDTYVIPGGATVYS
-43 DPVYASFTAPGD
+43 SFTAPSK
-55 GTLTLSYI
+55 GTLKLQQSGWSFFGF
-63 LMKDPAFTV
+63 MA
-72 VGGDVMPFT
+72 GDKSFQEQYGETAKYAELNV
-81 WGMGAPSTS
+81 
-90 VLEVKAGETYVIY
+90 EEGETYLIHNNGKGYGEETITVIF
-103 NANKVGWS
+103 
-111 AEVTVSFTAASG
+111 EAASAS
-123 DALKILSSEPEQGSK
+123 ALQIVSSEPEQGSK
-138 VDKISWDNQVK
+138 VDKISWDKQVK

-181 EDVIMVGPEKIE
+181 EDVIMVGPAKIE
-193 KDGRVLDNAWY
+193 KDDRVLDNAWY
-204 MYEGSTYEIIIESYQ
+204 MYEGNTYEIIIESYQ
-219 TKEGMEQGTETPE
+219 TKEGMEQGSETPE
-232 KTTLTFEGGTAK
+232 TAILTFEGGTAK

-257 EPNVVYPTED
+257 EANVINPTDD
-267 QMLSFKDDRK
+267 QLLSFKDGRK
-277 VVTVEVD
+277 TVTVEVD
-284 KKVKVK
+284 KEVKVK
-290 NCVYPMG
+290 NCFYPMG
-297 MYGTLDWEW
+297 MYGTFNWE
-306 EVSYT
+306 EPVVEYN
-311 EEGHSIIK
+311 EENGHTIIK
-319 CTMSEDFYNFM
+319 CTMPEDFYNLM
-330 GTIVTDVILQLDLT
+330 GTIITDVILQLELT
-344 DEEGNEIEPK
+344 DMDGNEIEPK
-354 AEGFPESVV
+354 AEGYPENVI
-363 FGSGYNFTFDVNDG
+363 FGSGYNFTFGVNDG

-388 VTPAENSYCTSL
+388 VTPAENSYSTSL
-400 GKIEFTYGE
+400 DKIEFTYGE
-409 KVYTTSTATA
+409 YVSTTSTAKA
-419 AVYKGEEKVADAI
+419 AVYKGEDKVADAI
-432 LTTNED
+432 LTSNDDNDVYTI
-438 ETGLGLVVTA
+438 TA

-473 QSIANEYF
+473 QSIRNEF
-481 NEETPWTDGL
+481 FDENAPWSDGL
-491 QGHGTCNPDFTVAF
+491 QGHGVCNPDFTVAF

-510 ILAVESVDPAPYVE
+510 ILSVESVDPAPYVE

-532 PAEINITLSG
+532 PAEINITLSN
-542 EGAKVNSALVTYG
+542 EGATVNSALVTYG

-608 LAYQM
+608 LTYQM

-657 VKKDGVEASNISA
+657 VKKDGAEASNISA

>member
-13 CVLGI
+13 CVLGV
-18 NATPTGSGTQEDPY
+18 NATPSGSGTKEDPY
-32 VIADGDVYMVD
+32 VIADGDTYVVND
-43 DPVYASFTAPGD
+43 IVYASFTAPAD
-55 GTLTLSYI
+55 GTLSLKHGWSYPTFM
-63 LMKDPAFTV
+63 LEDGTPLNV
-72 VGGDVMPFT
+72 S
-81 WGMGAPSTS
+81 MGVDANFSS
-90 VLEVKAGETYVIY
+90 LEVEAGKTYVIY
-103 NANKVGWS
+103 NNRQLFFDLEIA
-111 AEVTVSFTAASG
+111 VSFEEKGASS
-123 DALKILSSEPEQGSK
+123 LQVVSSEPEQGSK
-138 VDKISWDNQVK
+138 VEKISWDNQVK

-181 EDVIMVGPEKIE
+181 EDVIMVGPAKIE

-232 KTTLTFEGGTAK
+232 KTTLTFEGGTPK

-290 NCVYPMG
+290 KCVYPMG
-297 MYGTLDWEW
+297 MYGTLDWEKA

-319 CTMSEDFYNFM
+319 CTMSEAFYNFM

-363 FGSGYNFTFDVNDG
+363 FGSGYNFAFGVNDG

-388 VTPAENSYCTSL
+388 VTPAENSYSTSL

-657 VKKDGVEASNISA
+657 VKKDGAEASNISA
-670 AIDYATGDDM
+670 SIDYATGDDM

-725 NSTNIGGVEVED
+725 KSTNIGGLEVED

>member
-1 MKSLLISLMAFL
+1 MAGDKSF
-13 CVLGI
+13 
-18 NATPTGSGTQEDPY
+18 QEQY
-32 VIADGDVYMVD
+32 GETAK
-43 DPVYASFTAPGD
+43 YAE
-55 GTLTLSYI
+55 LN
-63 LMKDPAFTV
+63 V
-72 VGGDVMPFT
+72 
-81 WGMGAPSTS
+81 
-90 VLEVKAGETYVIY
+90 EEGETYLIHNNGKGYGEETITVIF
-103 NANKVGWS
+103 
-111 AEVTVSFTAASG
+111 EAASAS
-123 DALKILSSEPEQGSK
+123 ALQIVSSEPEQGSK
-138 VDKISWDNQVK
+138 LEKISWDNQVK

-181 EDVIMVGPEKIE
+181 EDVIMVGPAKIE
-193 KDGRVLDNAWY
+193 KDDRVLDNAWY
-204 MYEGSTYEIIIESYQ
+204 MYEGNTYEIIIESYQ
-219 TKEGMEQGTETPE
+219 TKEGMEQGSETPE
-232 KTTLTFEGGTAK
+232 TATLTFEGGTPK

-267 QMLSFKDDRK
+267 QLLSFKDGRK
-277 VVTVEVD
+277 TVTVEVD
-284 KKVKVK
+284 KEVKVK
-290 NCVYPMG
+290 NCFYPMG
-297 MYGTLDWEW
+297 MYGTFNWE
-306 EVSYT
+306 EPVVEYN
-311 EEGHSIIK
+311 EENGHTIIK
-319 CTMSEDFYNFM
+319 CTMPEDFYNLM
-330 GTIVTDVILQLDLT
+330 GTIITDVILQLELT
-344 DEEGNEIEPK
+344 DMDGNEIEPK
-354 AEGFPESVV
+354 AGGYPENVI
-363 FGSGYNFTFDVNDG
+363 FGSGYNFAFGVNDG

-388 VTPAENSYCTSL
+388 VTPAENSYSTSL
-400 GKIEFTYGE
+400 DKIEFTYGE
-409 KVYTTSTATA
+409 YVSTTSTAKA
-419 AVYKGEEKVADAI
+419 AVYKGEDKVADAI
-432 LTTNED
+432 LTSNDDNDVYTI
-438 ETGLGLVVTA
+438 TA

-473 QSIANEYF
+473 QSIRNEF
-481 NEETPWTDGL
+481 FDENAPWSDGL
-491 QGHGTCNPDFTVAF
+491 QGHGVCNPDFTVAF

-510 ILAVESVDPAPYVE
+510 ILSVESVDPAPYVE

-532 PAEINITLSG
+532 PAEINITLSN
-542 EGAKVNSALVTYG
+542 EGATVNSALVTYG

-575 PEAALAENNIGVSVA
+575 PETALAENNIGVSVA

-608 LAYQM
+608 LTYQM

-657 VKKDGVEASNISA
+657 VKKDGAEASNISA

>member
-1 MKSLLISLMAFL
+1 MAFL
-13 CVLGI
+13 CALGV
-18 NATPTGSGTQEDPY
+18 NATPSGSGTKEDPY
-32 VIADGDVYMVD
+32 VIADGDTYVVND
-43 DPVYASFTAPGD
+43 IVYASFTAPAD
-55 GTLTLSYI
+55 GTLSLKHGWSYPTFM
-63 LMKDPAFTV
+63 LEDGTPLNV
-72 VGGDVMPFT
+72 S
-81 WGMGAPSTS
+81 MGVDANFSS
-90 VLEVKAGETYVIY
+90 LEVEAGKTYVIY
-103 NANKVGWS
+103 NNRQLFFDLEIA
-111 AEVTVSFTAASG
+111 VSFEEKGASS
-123 DALKILSSEPEQGSK
+123 LQIVSSEPEQGSK
-138 VDKISWDNQVK
+138 LEKISWDNQVK

-181 EDVIMVGPEKIE
+181 EDVIMVGPAKIE

-232 KTTLTFEGGTAK
+232 KTTLTFEGGTPK

-297 MYGTLDWEW
+297 MYGTLDWEKA

-311 EEGHSIIK
+311 KEGHSIIK
-319 CTMSEDFYNFM
+319 CTMSEAFYNFM

-363 FGSGYNFTFDVNDG
+363 FGSGYNFAFGVNDG

-382 SLNFKS
+382 SLSFKS
-388 VTPAENSYCTSL
+388 VTPAENSYSTSL
-400 GKIEFTYGE
+400 DKIEFTYGE

-532 PAEINITLSG
+532 PAEIKITLSG
-542 EGAKVNSALVTYG
+542 ENAKVNSALVTYG
-555 MNTRVPAEAKVEGKV
+555 MNTRVPAETKVEGKV

-575 PEAALAENNIGVSVA
+575 PEVALAENSIGVSVA

-657 VKKDGVEASNISA
+657 VKKDGAEASNISA

-725 NSTNIGGVEVED
+725 KSTNIGGVEVED

>member
-1 MKSLLISLMAFL
+1 MAFL
-13 CVLGI
+13 CVLGV
-18 NATPTGSGTQEDPY
+18 NATPSGSGTKEDPY
-32 VIADGDVYMVD
+32 VIADGDTYVVND
-43 DPVYASFTAPGD
+43 IVYASFTAPAD
-55 GTLTLSYI
+55 GTLSLKHGWSYPTFM
-63 LMKDPAFTV
+63 LEDGTPLNV
-72 VGGDVMPFT
+72 S
-81 WGMGAPSTS
+81 MGVDANFSS
-90 VLEVKAGETYVIY
+90 LEVEAGKTYVIY
-103 NANKVGWS
+103 NNRQLFFDLEIA
-111 AEVTVSFTAASG
+111 VSFEEKGASS
-123 DALKILSSEPEQGSK
+123 LQVVSSEPEQGSK
-138 VDKISWDNQVK
+138 VEKISWDNQVK

-167 GIMHQ
+167 GIMHE

-181 EDVIMVGPEKIE
+181 EDVIMVGPAKIE

-232 KTTLTFEGGTAK
+232 KTTLTFEGGTPK

-290 NCVYPMG
+290 KCVYPMG
-297 MYGTLDWEW
+297 MYGTLDWEKPD
-306 EVSYT
+306 VKYD
-311 EEGHSIIK
+311 EGNGHTIIK
-319 CTMSEDFYNFM
+319 CTMSEAFYNFM

-363 FGSGYNFTFDVNDG
+363 FGSGYNFAFGVNDG

-388 VTPAENSYCTSL
+388 VTPAENSYSTSL
-400 GKIEFTYGE
+400 GKMEFAYDE
-409 KVYTTSTATA
+409 RVYITSTANA

-432 LTTNED
+432 LTSNED
-438 ETGLGLVVTA
+438 ETGLIVTA

-473 QSIANEYF
+473 QSIANELF
-481 NEETPWTDGL
+481 NEETPWTDGM
-491 QGHGTCNPDFTVAF
+491 QGHGICNPDFTVAF

-657 VKKDGVEASNISA
+657 VKKDGAEASNISA

>member
-13 CVLGI
+13 CVLGV
-18 NATPTGSGTQEDPY
+18 NAAPSGSGTQEDPY
-32 VIADGDVYMVD
+32 VIADGDNYVVNA
-43 DPVYASFTAPGD
+43 PVYASFTAPGD
-55 GTLTLSYI
+55 GTLTLSYN

-90 VLEVKAGETYVIY
+90 TLEVKSGETYVIY
-103 NANKVGWS
+103 NANTIDW
-111 AEVTVSFTAASG
+111 ETTITVSFTAASG

-138 VDKISWDNQVK
+138 VEKISWDNQVK

-167 GIMHQ
+167 GLMHQ
-172 YYTSEAEEG
+172 YYTSESEEG
-181 EDVIMVGPEKIE
+181 EDVIMVGPEKIV
-193 KDGRVLDNAWY
+193 KDDRVLDNAWY
-204 MYEGSTYEIIIESYQ
+204 MYEGNTYEIIIESYQ

-232 KTTLTFEGGTAK
+232 TTTLTFEGGTAK

-267 QMLSFKDDRK
+267 QLLSFKDDRK

-284 KKVKVK
+284 KKVNVK
-290 NCVYPMG
+290 KCVYPMG
-297 MYGTLDWEW
+297 MYGTLDWEKPD
-306 EVSYT
+306 VKYD
-311 EEGHSIIK
+311 EGNGHTIIK
-319 CTMSEDFYNFM
+319 CTMSEAFYNFM

-363 FGSGYNFTFDVNDG
+363 FGSGYNFTFGVNDG

-382 SLNFKS
+382 SLKYKS
-388 VTPAENSYCTSL
+388 VTPAENSYSTSL
-400 GKIEFTYGE
+400 GKMEFAYDE
-409 KVYTTSTATA
+409 RVYITSTANA

-432 LTTNED
+432 LTSNED
-438 ETGLGLVVTA
+438 ETGLIVTA

-473 QSIANEYF
+473 QSIANELF

-491 QGHGTCNPDFTVAF
+491 QGHGICNPDFTVAF
-505 NIDPA
+505 NIDPV
-510 ILAVESVDPAPYVE
+510 IITVESVDPAPYVE

-532 PAEINITLSG
+532 PAEIKITLSG
-542 EGAKVNSALVTYG
+542 ENAKVNSALVTYG

-657 VKKDGVEASNISA
+657 VKKDGAEASNISA

-725 NSTNIGGVEVED
+725 KSTNIGGVEVED

>member
-1 MKSLLISLMAFL
+1 M
-13 CVLGI
+13 
-18 NATPTGSGTQEDPY
+18 D
-32 VIADGDVYMVD
+32 
-43 DPVYASFTAPGD
+43 
-55 GTLTLSYI
+55 
-63 LMKDPAFTV
+63 
-72 VGGDVMPFT
+72 
-81 WGMGAPSTS
+81 
-90 VLEVKAGETYVIY
+90 
-103 NANKVGWS
+103 
-111 AEVTVSFTAASG
+111 
-123 DALKILSSEPEQGSK
+123 
-138 VDKISWDNQVK
+138 
-149 VTLNKKVKYVH
+149 
-160 CEFHGDE
+160 
-167 GIMHQ
+167 
-172 YYTSEAEEG
+172 
-181 EDVIMVGPEKIE
+181 
-193 KDGRVLDNAWY
+193 
-204 MYEGSTYEIIIESYQ
+204 
-219 TKEGMEQGTETPE
+219 
-232 KTTLTFEGGTAK
+232 
-244 VEKTVVNLVKVEP
+244 
-257 EPNVVYPTED
+257 
-267 QMLSFKDDRK
+267 
-277 VVTVEVD
+277 
-284 KKVKVK
+284 
-290 NCVYPMG
+290 
-297 MYGTLDWEW
+297 MYGTLDWEKA

-330 GTIVTDVILQLDLT
+330 GTIVTDVTLQLDLT

-363 FGSGYNFTFDVNDG
+363 FGSGYNFTFGVNDG

-388 VTPAENSYCTSL
+388 VTPAENSYSTSL
-400 GKIEFTYGE
+400 DKIEFTYGE

-481 NEETPWTDGL
+481 NEETPWTDGW

-657 VKKDGVEASNISA
+657 VKKDGAEASNISA

-725 NSTNIGGVEVED
+725 KSTNIGGVEVED

>member
-1 MKSLLISLMAFL
+1 M
-13 CVLGI
+13 CLGGQCY
-18 NATPTGSGTQEDPY
+18 PSGSGTKEDPY
-32 VIADGDVYMVD
+32 VIADGDTYVVND
-43 DPVYASFTAPGD
+43 IVYASFTAPAD
-55 GTLTLSYI
+55 GTLSLKHGWSYPTFM
-63 LMKDPAFTV
+63 LEDGTPLNV
-72 VGGDVMPFT
+72 S
-81 WGMGAPSTS
+81 MGVDANFSS
-90 VLEVKAGETYVIY
+90 LEVEAGKTYVIY
-103 NANKVGWS
+103 NNRQLFFDLEIA
-111 AEVTVSFTAASG
+111 VSFEEKGASS
-123 DALKILSSEPEQGSK
+123 LQVVSSEPEQGSK
-138 VDKISWDNQVK
+138 VEKISWDNQVK

-181 EDVIMVGPEKIE
+181 EDVIMVGPEKIV
-193 KDGRVLDNAWY
+193 KDDRVLDNAWY

-232 KTTLTFEGGTAK
+232 KTTLTFEGGTPK

-297 MYGTLDWEW
+297 MYGTLDWEKA

-319 CTMSEDFYNFM
+319 CTMSEAFYNFM

-363 FGSGYNFTFDVNDG
+363 FGSGYNFTFGVNDG

-388 VTPAENSYCTSL
+388 VTPAENSYSTSL
-400 GKIEFTYGE
+400 DKIEFTYGE

-505 NIDPA
+505 NIDPV
-510 ILAVESVDPAPYVE
+510 IITVESVDPAPYVE

-532 PAEINITLSG
+532 PAEIKITLSN
-542 EGAKVNSALVTYG
+542 EGATVNSALVTYG

-657 VKKDGVEASNISA
+657 VKKDGAEASNISA

>member
-1 MKSLLISLMAFL
+1 MAFL
-13 CVLGI
+13 CVLGV
-18 NATPTGSGTQEDPY
+18 NATPSGTGTKEDPY
-32 VIADGDVYMVD
+32 VIADGDTYVVND
-43 DPVYASFTAPGD
+43 IVYASFTAPAD
-55 GTLTLSYI
+55 GTLSLKHGWSYPTFM
-63 LMKDPAFTV
+63 LEDGTPLNV
-72 VGGDVMPFT
+72 S
-81 WGMGAPSTS
+81 MGVDANFSS
-90 VLEVKAGETYVIY
+90 LEVEAGKTYVIY
-103 NANKVGWS
+103 NNRQLFFDLEIA
-111 AEVTVSFTAASG
+111 VSFEEKGASS
-123 DALKILSSEPEQGSK
+123 LQVVSSEPEQGSK
-138 VDKISWDNQVK
+138 VEKISWDNQVK

-181 EDVIMVGPEKIE
+181 EDVIMVGPAKIE

-232 KTTLTFEGGTAK
+232 TTTLTFEGGTAK

-267 QMLSFKDDRK
+267 QLLSFKDDRK

-290 NCVYPMG
+290 NCVYPMD
-297 MYGTLDWEW
+297 MYGTLDWEKPD
-306 EVSYT
+306 VKYD
-311 EEGHSIIK
+311 EGNGHTIIK
-319 CTMSEDFYNFM
+319 CTMSEAFYNFM

-363 FGSGYNFTFDVNDG
+363 FGSGYNFAFGVNDG

-382 SLNFKS
+382 SLKYKS
-388 VTPAENSYCTSL
+388 VTPAENSYSTSL
-400 GKIEFTYGE
+400 GKMEFAYDE
-409 KVYTTSTATA
+409 RVYITSTANA

-432 LTTNED
+432 LTSNED
-438 ETGLGLVVTA
+438 ETGLIVTA

-473 QSIANEYF
+473 QSIANEFF
-481 NEETPWTDGL
+481 NEETPWTDGW

-657 VKKDGVEASNISA
+657 VKKDGAEASNISA

>member
-1 MKSLLISLMAFL
+1 MMAFL
-13 CVLGI
+13 CVLGV
-18 NATPTGSGTQEDPY
+18 NATPSGSGTKEDPY
-32 VIADGDVYMVD
+32 VIADGDTYVVND
-43 DPVYASFTAPGD
+43 IVYASFTAPAD
-55 GTLTLSYI
+55 GTLSLKHGWSYPTFM
-63 LMKDPAFTV
+63 LEDGTPLNV
-72 VGGDVMPFT
+72 S
-81 WGMGAPSTS
+81 MGVDANFFS
-90 VLEVKAGETYVIY
+90 LEVEAGKTYVIY
-103 NANKVGWS
+103 NNRQLFFDLEIA
-111 AEVTVSFTAASG
+111 VSFEEKGASS
-123 DALKILSSEPEQGSK
+123 LQVVSSEPEQGSK
-138 VDKISWDNQVK
+138 LEKISWDNQVK

-181 EDVIMVGPEKIE
+181 EDVIMVGPAKIE

-232 KTTLTFEGGTAK
+232 KTTLTFEGGTPK

-284 KKVKVK
+284 KMVKVK
-290 NCVYPMG
+290 NCVYPMD
-297 MYGTLDWEW
+297 MYGTLDWEKA

-311 EEGHSIIK
+311 KEGHSIIK

-363 FGSGYNFTFDVNDG
+363 FGSGYNFAFGVNDG

-382 SLNFKS
+382 SLSFKS
-388 VTPAENSYCTSL
+388 VTPAENSYSTSL
-400 GKIEFTYGE
+400 DKIEFTYGE

-481 NEETPWTDGL
+481 NEETPWTDGW

-505 NIDPA
+505 NIDPV
-510 ILAVESVDPAPYVE
+510 ILSVESVDPAPYVE

-532 PAEINITLSG
+532 PAEIKITLSG
-542 EGAKVNSALVTYG
+542 ENAKVNSALVTYG

-575 PEAALAENNIGVSVA
+575 PEVALAENSIGVSVA

-657 VKKDGVEASNISA
+657 VKKDGAEASNISA

-725 NSTNIGGVEVED
+725 KSTNIGGVEVED

>member
-13 CVLGI
+13 CVLGV
-18 NATPTGSGTQEDPY
+18 NATPSGSGTKEDPY
-32 VIADGDVYMVD
+32 VIADGDTYVVND
-43 DPVYASFTAPGD
+43 IVYASFTAPAD
-55 GTLTLSYI
+55 GTLSLKHGWSYPTFM
-63 LMKDPAFTV
+63 LEDGTPLNV
-72 VGGDVMPFT
+72 S
-81 WGMGAPSTS
+81 MGVDANFSS
-90 VLEVKAGETYVIY
+90 LEVEAGKTYVIY
-103 NANKVGWS
+103 NNRQLFFDLEIA
-111 AEVTVSFTAASG
+111 VSFEEKGASS
-123 DALKILSSEPEQGSK
+123 LQVVSSEPEQGSK
-138 VDKISWDNQVK
+138 VEKISWDNQVK

-181 EDVIMVGPEKIE
+181 EDVIMVGPEKIV
-193 KDGRVLDNAWY
+193 KDDRVLDNAWY
-204 MYEGSTYEIIIESYQ
+204 MYEGNTYEIIIESYQ

-232 KTTLTFEGGTAK
+232 TTTLTFEGGTAK

-267 QMLSFKDDRK
+267 QLLSFKDDRK

-284 KKVKVK
+284 KKVNVK
-290 NCVYPMG
+290 KCVYPMD
-297 MYGTLDWEW
+297 MYGTLDWEKPD
-306 EVSYT
+306 VKYD
-311 EEGHSIIK
+311 EGNGHTIIK
-319 CTMSEDFYNFM
+319 CTMSEAFYNFM

-363 FGSGYNFTFDVNDG
+363 FGSGYNFTFGVNDG

-388 VTPAENSYCTSL
+388 VTPAENSYSTSL
-400 GKIEFTYGE
+400 DKIEFTYGE
-409 KVYTTSTATA
+409 YVSTTSTAKA

-432 LTTNED
+432 LTSND
-438 ETGLGLVVTA
+438 ENDAYTVTA

-473 QSIANEYF
+473 QSIANEFF
-481 NEETPWTDGL
+481 NEETPWTDGW

-505 NIDPA
+505 NIDPV
-510 ILAVESVDPAPYVE
+510 IITVESVDPAPYVE

-532 PAEINITLSG
+532 PAEIKITLSN
-542 EGAKVNSALVTYG
+542 EGATVNSALVTYG

>member
-13 CVLGI
+13 CVLGV
-18 NATPTGSGTQEDPY
+18 NATPSGTGTKEDPY
-32 VIADGDVYMVD
+32 VIADGDTYVVND
-43 DPVYASFTAPGD
+43 IVYASFTAPAD
-55 GTLTLSYI
+55 GTLSLKHGWSYPTFM
-63 LMKDPAFTV
+63 LEDGTPLNV
-72 VGGDVMPFT
+72 S
-81 WGMGAPSTS
+81 MGVDANFSS
-90 VLEVKAGETYVIY
+90 LEVEAGKTYVIY
-103 NANKVGWS
+103 NNRQLFFDLEIA
-111 AEVTVSFTAASG
+111 VSFEEKGASS
-123 DALKILSSEPEQGSK
+123 LQVVSSEPEQGSK
-138 VDKISWDNQVK
+138 VEKISWDNQVK

-181 EDVIMVGPEKIE
+181 EDVIMVGPAKIE

-232 KTTLTFEGGTAK
+232 TTTLTFEGGTAK

-267 QMLSFKDDRK
+267 QLLSFKDDRK

-290 NCVYPMG
+290 NCVYPMD
-297 MYGTLDWEW
+297 MYGTLDWEKPD
-306 EVSYT
+306 VKYD
-311 EEGHSIIK
+311 EGNGHTIIK
-319 CTMSEDFYNFM
+319 CTMSEAFYNFM

-363 FGSGYNFTFDVNDG
+363 FGSGYNFAFGVNDG

-382 SLNFKS
+382 SLKYKS
-388 VTPAENSYCTSL
+388 VTPAENSYSTSL
-400 GKIEFTYGE
+400 GKMEFAYDE
-409 KVYTTSTATA
+409 RVYITSTANA

-432 LTTNED
+432 LTSNED
-438 ETGLGLVVTA
+438 ETGLIVTA

-473 QSIANEYF
+473 QSIANEFF
-481 NEETPWTDGL
+481 NEETPWTDGW

-657 VKKDGVEASNISA
+657 VKKDGAEASNISA

>member
-1 MKSLLISLMAFL
+1 MAFL
-13 CVLGI
+13 CVLGV
-18 NATPTGSGTQEDPY
+18 NATPSGSGTKEDPY
-32 VIADGDVYMVD
+32 VIADGDTYVVND
-43 DPVYASFTAPGD
+43 IVYASFTAPAD
-55 GTLTLSYI
+55 GTLSLKHGWSYPTFM
-63 LMKDPAFTV
+63 LEDGTPLNV
-72 VGGDVMPFT
+72 S
-81 WGMGAPSTS
+81 MGVDANFSS
-90 VLEVKAGETYVIY
+90 LEVEAGKTYVIY
-103 NANKVGWS
+103 NNRQLFFDLEIA
-111 AEVTVSFTAASG
+111 VSFEEKGASS
-123 DALKILSSEPEQGSK
+123 LQVVSSEPEQGSK

-181 EDVIMVGPEKIE
+181 EDVIMVGPAKIE

-232 KTTLTFEGGTAK
+232 KTTLTFEGGTPK

-290 NCVYPMG
+290 KCVYPMD
-297 MYGTLDWEW
+297 MYGTLDWEKA

-319 CTMSEDFYNFM
+319 CTMSEAFYNFM

-363 FGSGYNFTFDVNDG
+363 FGSGYNFAFGVNDG

-382 SLNFKS
+382 SLSFKS
-388 VTPAENSYCTSL
+388 VTPAENSYSTSL
-400 GKIEFTYGE
+400 DKIEFTYGE

-532 PAEINITLSG
+532 PAEIKITLSG
-542 EGAKVNSALVTYG
+542 ENAKVNSALVTYG
-555 MNTRVPAEAKVEGKV
+555 MNTRVPAETKVEGKV

-575 PEAALAENNIGVSVA
+575 PEVALAENSIGVSVA

-657 VKKDGVEASNISA
+657 VKKDGAEASNISA

-725 NSTNIGGVEVED
+725 KSTNIGGVEVED